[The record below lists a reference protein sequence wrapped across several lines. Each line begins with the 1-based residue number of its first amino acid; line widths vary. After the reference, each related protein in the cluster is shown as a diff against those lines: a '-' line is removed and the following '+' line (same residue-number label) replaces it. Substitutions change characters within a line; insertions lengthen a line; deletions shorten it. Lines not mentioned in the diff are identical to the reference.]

1 MTLRPGRWDRWRRL
15 LPLLASLSLAA
26 CSVGPDYH
34 RPTADI
40 PPDWGW
46 KRAEPA
52 DSAVKGNWWELFHDP
67 VLNSLETEAETANQN
82 LKAAVAR
89 VDKSRADARLSASK
103 FFPDISF
110 DPSLV
115 RFRTPPS
122 AVPPEFTATDSTVA
136 VDLSY
141 EIDVWGKVRRSFES
155 AGDQAQADVAAYYNV
170 LLTLHG
176 DVAVDYFLLR
186 QLDRQVSLLNQTADL
201 RQKAVE
207 LTTDRFKVGL
217 APEADLERAQT
228 DYSETRADASE
239 AQRQRDQLQDSLA
252 VLCGQP
258 TPDFHIAPELTSAPL
273 PEVPLGLP
281 SSLLERR
288 PDVAEAER
296 KMAAANAKIGVAYAA
311 FFPAISL
318 TGQAGYSTLQA
329 GSLLNWESRLFEI
342 GPEVALPIFN
352 GGLNEAQLRDAR
364 ANYNETCANYRQ
376 QVLDAFR
383 DVSDAVID
391 LNLYG
396 EQAHSLTDAV
406 HTAQETTSAS
416 RQSYQEGLVN
426 FLEVVTAEQTELR
439 TEIRLIQVE
448 ALQRVSTVRLIKA
461 LGGGYEAST
470 PNGNANA
477 ATPPPSPAPK

>member
-1 MTLRPGRWDRWRRL
+1 MSLGLRRNL
-15 LPLLASLSLAA
+15 LPVLAGLSLAA

-34 RPTADI
+34 RPTVEI

-52 DSAVKGNWWELFHDP
+52 DTAVKGNWWELFHDP
-67 VLNSLETEAETANQN
+67 ILDSLETEAEAANQT

-110 DPSLV
+110 DPSLT

-122 AVPPEFTATDSTVA
+122 EVPPDFTATESTVA

-141 EIDVWGKVRRSFES
+141 EIDVWGKVRRAFES
-155 AGDQAQADVAAYYNV
+155 AGNQAQADVASYYNV

-207 LTTDRFKVGL
+207 LTSDRVKVGL
-217 APEADLERAQT
+217 APEADLDRAQT
-228 DYSETRADASE
+228 DFSETRADAAE

-258 TPDFHIAPELTSAPL
+258 TPDFHIAPALTSSPL
-273 PEVPLGLP
+273 PEIPVGLP

-288 PDVAEAER
+288 PDVSAAER

-329 GSLLNWESRLFEI
+329 SSLLNWESRLFSI

-352 GGLNEAQLRDAR
+352 GGLNEAQLKDAR
-364 ANYNETCANYRQ
+364 ADYNETCADYRQ

-383 DVSDAVID
+383 DVSDAVVD
-391 LNLYG
+391 LDLYAD
-396 EQAHSLTDAV
+396 QAHSLTDAV
-406 HTAQETTSAS
+406 RTARETTSAS

-426 FLEVVTAEQTELR
+426 YLEVVTAEQTELR

-448 ALQRVSTVRLIKA
+448 SLQRVSTVRLIKA
-461 LGGGYEAST
+461 LGGGYQAPPT
-470 PNGNANA
+470 DGGG
-477 ATPPPSPAPK
+477 TPPPASPTK

>member
-1 MTLRPGRWDRWRRL
+1 MSLGLRRNL
-15 LPLLASLSLAA
+15 LPVLAGLSLAA

-34 RPTADI
+34 RPTVEI

-52 DSAVKGNWWELFHDP
+52 DTAVKGNWWELFHDP
-67 VLNSLETEAETANQN
+67 ILDSLETEAEAANQT

-110 DPSLV
+110 DPSLT

-122 AVPPEFTATDSTVA
+122 EVPPDFTATESTVA

-141 EIDVWGKVRRSFES
+141 EIDVWGKVRRAFES
-155 AGDQAQADVAAYYNV
+155 AGNQAQADVASYYNV

-207 LTTDRFKVGL
+207 LTSDRVKVGL
-217 APEADLERAQT
+217 APEADLDRAQT
-228 DYSETRADASE
+228 DFSETRADAAE

-258 TPDFHIAPELTSAPL
+258 TPDFHIAPALTSSPL
-273 PEVPLGLP
+273 PEIPVGLP

-288 PDVAEAER
+288 PDVSAAER

-329 GSLLNWESRLFEI
+329 SSLLNWESRLFSI

-352 GGLNEAQLRDAR
+352 GGLNEAQLKDAR
-364 ANYNETCANYRQ
+364 ADYNETCADYRQ

-383 DVSDAVID
+383 DVSDAVVD
-391 LNLYG
+391 LDLYAD
-396 EQAHSLTDAV
+396 QAHSLTDAV
-406 HTAQETTSAS
+406 RTARETTSAS

-426 FLEVVTAEQTELR
+426 YLEVVTAEQTELR

-448 ALQRVSTVRLIKA
+448 SLQRVSTVRLIKA
-461 LGGGYEAST
+461 LGGGYQA
-470 PNGNANA
+470 PPADGGG
-477 ATPPPSPAPK
+477 TPPPAPPTK